1 MLKEAS
7 KESPQ
12 QMSEFGR
19 TLYSMMLMRGIERR
33 QDLLRAVNEAGYTIS
48 QPRLSYYLNGQRN
61 VDWKFVACV
70 ADLLKLSKKER
81 QELAWV
87 FAYGQG

>member
-1 MLKEAS
+1 MLKES
-7 KESPQ
+7 TKESQ

-33 QDLLRAVNEAGYTIS
+33 QDLLRLLNENGYTIS

-61 VDWKFVACV
+61 VDHKFVVCV
-70 ADLLKLSKKER
+70 SDLLKLTKKER